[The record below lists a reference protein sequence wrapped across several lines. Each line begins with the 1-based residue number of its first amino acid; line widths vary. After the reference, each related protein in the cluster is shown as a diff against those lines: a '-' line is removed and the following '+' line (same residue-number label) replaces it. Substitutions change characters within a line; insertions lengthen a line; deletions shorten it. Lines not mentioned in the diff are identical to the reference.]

1 MNAIFNTKTFEG
13 QGNRVFHLIKERYPK
28 ESTRRFRTIRGLKNG
43 LKRQYSTGVV
53 VVIVNTEEELLE
65 LALQPALPQS
75 MAIVVILPDR
85 NESLLR
91 VASALSPALIWFDDN
106 SVDDL
111 MSIITRIKIA
121 QQFRREEFEDLE
133 LSWADD
139 FPEVTR
145 YLWHSMKNSGPH
157 IQSLAEIVYYA

>member
-1 MNAIFNTKTFEG
+1 MNAIFSTRKFEG
-13 QGNRVFHLIKERYPK
+13 QGDRVFDLMKQRYPD
-28 ESTRRFRTIRGLKNG
+28 EPTRRYRSIPALKNG

-53 VVIVNTEEELLE
+53 VVVVETEEELLE

-85 NESLLR
+85 NEGLLR

-111 MSIITRIKIA
+111 MTIIARIKI
-121 QQFRREEFEDLE
+121 QQEYHREEFEDLE
-133 LSWADD
+133 LSWSEDY
-139 FPEVTR
+139 PEVTK
-145 YLWHSMKNSGPH
+145 YLWQSMKTLGPR